1 MNPIDAIIIP
11 IAALLISAVLVRIAT
26 AQARAERKAA
36 RRAAALRDRREA
48 EYLAIRQARLRDHNL
63 EWLDQHS

>member
-1 MNPIDAIIIP
+1 MSSSFIERKRHQTRDG
-11 IAALLISAVLVRIAT
+11 S
-26 AQARAERKAA
+26 ERKAA